1 MKEIILLKN
10 GEMALKGLNRGS
22 FEDVLIR
29 NLKRRLKSIGEFRF
43 SRAQS
48 TVMIEGADEGADLRE
63 AAAQIGKVFGVAAYS
78 VAGVCEKDL
87 AVIKETAA
95 RYLEKELLAAKT
107 FRVSAKRSDKRFPY
121 TSPQICEEVGGYL
134 LDRYPHLS
142 VDLHT
147 PDLNVMVEVRDF
159 GAYIHGPQQAG
170 PGGLPVGT
178 SGRALLLLSGGIDS
192 PVAGYMMA
200 KRGLSLNALHF
211 ASPPYTGERA
221 KQKVIDL
228 AQILA
233 QYCGHITLNVVH
245 FTEIQEA
252 IGDHCPEELY
262 TIIMRRFMMRIACRL
277 AESIECGGL
286 VTGESLA
293 QVASQT
299 LGALRCTEAV
309 CTLPVLRPLIGMDK
323 EEIIRISRQIGAFE
337 TSTLPYEDC
346 CTVFTPRH
354 PRTRPELAR
363 VEAAEANLDVE
374 GLTAR
379 ALERI
384 ERIRNTL

>member
-1 MKEIILLKN
+1 MKEIILIKN

-22 FEDVLIR
+22 FEDALIR
-29 NLKRRLKSIGEFRF
+29 NLKRRLKSLGEFRYT
-43 SRAQS
+43 RAQS
-48 TVMIEGADEGADLRE
+48 TIVIEGEEGLDLKE
-63 AAAQIGKVFGVAAYS
+63 AAERVSQVFGVAAYS
-78 VAGVCEKDL
+78 VAAVCEKDL
-87 AVIKETAA
+87 TTIQETAA
-95 RYLEKELLAAKT
+95 RYLEEDIRAAKT
-107 FRVSAKRSDKRFPY
+107 FRVSAKRSDKKFPY
-121 TSPQICEEVGGYL
+121 TSPQICEEVGGFL
-134 LDRYPHLS
+134 LDRYPHLK

-147 PDLNVMVEVRDF
+147 PDLNIMVEVRDF
-159 GAYIHGPQQAG
+159 GAYIHGAQKPG

-200 KRGLSLNALHF
+200 KRGLSLGAIHF

-221 KQKVIDL
+221 KQKVVDL
-228 AQILA
+228 AKLLS
-233 QYCGHITLNVVH
+233 QYCGHFTLNVIH

-354 PRTRPELAR
+354 PKTRPDLAK
-363 VEAAEANLDVE
+363 VEEAEAALDVE
-374 GLTAR
+374 GLVSR
-379 ALERI
+379 ALESI
-384 ERIRNTL
+384 ERIRNII